1 MHTTDHI
8 ETEVRK
14 TLALL
19 DTLPEL
25 ESHHLFRAR
34 LFERIEHEAAGP
46 YHERHSTAGGLKL
59 ALMVFLFVI
68 NIGSVFVLMQS
79 NTSEQMLSKQEV
91 IQSLTN
97 EYNSPALSYYFDN
110 DSVEEKNE

>member
-1 MHTTDHI
+1 MHTNDHI
-8 ETEVRK
+8 KTEVRE

-25 ESHHLFRAR
+25 EPHYLFRAR
-34 LFERIEHEAAGP
+34 LFERIEHETAGAF
-46 YHERHSTAGGLKL
+46 HERHTTAGGLKF
-59 ALMVFLFVI
+59 AFMAFLFVI

-79 NTSEQMLSKQEV
+79 NTNEQMLSKQEV

-110 DSVEEKNE
+110 DSVEDKND